1 MVAEEIGRGTPGARP
16 AHLPQRFE
24 IPLTCAAEVYS
35 CEVRSRDTTSESH
48 EAQLQAYRRL
58 GSAGRANIAARLSAD
73 TRELA
78 RGGIRARHP
87 DYTDEEVERALRRL
101 WLGDE
106 LFRRAWPAHSLL
118 AP

>member
-1 MVAEEIGRGTPGARP
+1 VRP
-16 AHLPQRFE
+16 
-24 IPLTCAAEVYS
+24 
-35 CEVRSRDTTSESH
+35 RDTTSESH

-58 GSAGRANIAARLSAD
+58 GPAGRASIAGRLSAD

-87 DYTDEEVERALRRL
+87 EYTEDEVEHALRRL
-101 WLGDE
+101 WLGDD

>member
-1 MVAEEIGRGTPGARP
+1 VVAGFRGNQVATSRP
-16 AHLPQRFE
+16 PV
-24 IPLTCAAEVYS
+24 LTRSGGVYS
-35 CEVRSRDTTSESH
+35 PEVRPRDTTSESH
-48 EAQLQAYRRL
+48 EAQLEAYRRL
-58 GSAGRANIAARLSAD
+58 GPAGRANIAARLSAD

-87 DYTDEEVERALRRL
+87 DYTEEEVERALRRL

-106 LFRRAWPAHSLL
+106 LFRRAWPSHSLL

>member
-1 MVAEEIGRGTPGARP
+1 MGHVALLSTVATRWQRRRP
-16 AHLPQRFE
+16 AMP
-24 IPLTCAAEVYS
+24 PADVYS
-35 CEVRSRDTTSESH
+35 SKVRARDTTPGSH
-48 EAQLQAYRRL
+48 EAQLQAYRRV
-58 GSAGRANIAARLSAD
+58 GPAGRAIIAARLSAD

-87 DYTDEEVERALRRL
+87 EYTDEEVERALRRL

-106 LFRRAWPAHSLL
+106 LFRRAWPTHSLL

>member
-1 MVAEEIGRGTPGARP
+1 MTEQPRCIFP
-16 AHLPQRFE
+16 
-24 IPLTCAAEVYS
+24 AEVLP
-35 CEVRSRDTTSESH
+35 RDTTPESYA
-48 EAQLQAYRRL
+48 AQLEAYRRL
-58 GSAGRANIAARLSAD
+58 GPAGRVSIAARLSAD

-87 DYTDEEVERALRRL
+87 DYTEEEVERALRRL

>member
-1 MVAEEIGRGTPGARP
+1 MRP
-16 AHLPQRFE
+16 
-24 IPLTCAAEVYS
+24 
-35 CEVRSRDTTSESH
+35 RDTTSESH

-58 GSAGRANIAARLSAD
+58 GSAGRARMAARLSAD

-87 DYTDEEVERALRRL
+87 DYTEEDVERALRRL